1 MVKIVKKTDLYSIGA
16 DDDGSGTMTIFEAYR
31 GLISAGF
38 LPKRTVE
45 FHFYSAEVKNSLWQ
59 VSDIFLTQIDRRAA
73 FSDLK
78 LWPVITSQ
86 GA

>member
-1 MVKIVKKTDLYSIGA
+1 MAVPTCPRRVNPIMVKIVKKTDLYPIGA

-45 FHFYSAEVKNSLWQ
+45 FHFYSAEVWVL
-59 VSDIFLTQIDRRAA
+59 
-73 FSDLK
+73 
-78 LWPVITSQ
+78 
-86 GA
+86 